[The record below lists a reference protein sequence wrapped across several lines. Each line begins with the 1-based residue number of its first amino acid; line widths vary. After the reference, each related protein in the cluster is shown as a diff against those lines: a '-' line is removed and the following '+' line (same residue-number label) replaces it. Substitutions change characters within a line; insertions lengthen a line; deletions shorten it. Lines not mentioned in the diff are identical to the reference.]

1 MIRNGNHDRK
11 LGVGVSSPQV
21 GKRSR
26 EDAGEGPQR
35 LLMAA
40 APPAPPVAPVL
51 YPPHLP
57 SSVKFQSRPVIRAPA
72 GFMSK
77 SVRTASA
84 LRSSKSKS
92 PHPPTSEKSGR
103 ERVRDRDKDR
113 ILDKERTRSH
123 SSSRSADL
131 GVEEDLSNMVGPL
144 HYIHID

>member
-1 MIRNGNHDRK
+1 MVNHDRK
-11 LGVGVSSPQV
+11 LGVGVLSPQV

-40 APPAPPVAPVL
+40 AAPPVAPIL
-51 YPPHLP
+51 YPPHLL
-57 SSVKFQSRPVIRAPA
+57 SSDKFQSRPVIRASA
-72 GFMSK
+72 GFTSK
-77 SVRTASA
+77 SVHTASA

-144 HYIHID
+144 NYPH

>member
-1 MIRNGNHDRK
+1 
-11 LGVGVSSPQV
+11 
-21 GKRSR
+21 
-26 EDAGEGPQR
+26 
-35 LLMAA
+35 MAA
-40 APPAPPVAPVL
+40 APPTPPVAPIL

-57 SSVKFQSRPVIRAPA
+57 SSDKFQSRPVIRASA

-77 SVRTASA
+77 SIRTASA

-144 HYIHID
+144 HYIHIDQLLCVLFWWC